1 MKKQAVAGRV
11 QPRPVSKQTLEMLA
25 PSLTGASVLNSDH
38 PYHSQFVK
46 WLKEREEAM
55 GEEAARPNKRKG
67 RLFLA
72 SRPSLKQNWPSI
84 WAAKERFRQRNQRK
98 AA

>member
-1 MKKQAVAGRV
+1 MNKQAVAGRV
-11 QPRPVSKQTLEMLA
+11 QSRPVSKQSLEMQA
-25 PSLTGASVLNSDH
+25 PPLTGASVLNPDH

-46 WLKEREEAM
+46 WLKEREASM
-55 GEEAARPNKRKG
+55 GEQAARPNKRKG
-67 RLFLA
+67 RLFLV
-72 SRPSLKQNWPSI
+72 SRPSLKKNWPSI